1 MQRLT
6 LIRKARK
13 VEEIKDLLRRYR
25 VIGVASLHKVR
36 AAQLQEL
43 RKKLRGVAHMQVIK
57 NTLMERAILEL
68 NEKPELK
75 KLIEHLKGS
84 NIFLFTDINPF
95 KLALILERSKVKGF
109 AKAGDVATED
119 IIVPA
124 GNTGLAP
131 GPIISQLGSV
141 GIPTR
146 IESGSVWVSK
156 DTVVARKGDVI
167 SQSLAAILSKLGI
180 KAIESGL
187 TLKVAYDDGLI
198 ISEDEL
204 SIDLDEYKRMIGEA
218 YAEAFNLSVNSHY
231 PIAENIQVLL
241 QIATAE
247 AYRLALN
254 ANIPTKETIV
264 DLIRKAYLEAMA
276 LSSKIQIQ

>member
-1 MQRLT
+1 MQRQI

-43 RKKLRGVAHMQVIK
+43 RKKLRGLAHMQVIK
-57 NTLMERAILEL
+57 NTLMKRAISEL

-75 KLIEHLKGS
+75 KLIEHLTGS

-156 DTVVARKGDVI
+156 DTVVARKGEVI

-198 ISEDEL
+198 ISGDEL

-231 PIAENIQVLL
+231 PISENIQVLL
-241 QIATAE
+241 QIAASE
-247 AYRLALN
+247 AYRLAFN
-254 ANIPTKETIV
+254 ANVPTKETIV
-264 DLIRKAYLEAMA
+264 DLVRKAHLEAMA
-276 LSSKIQIQ
+276 LSSKVQIQ

>member
-1 MQRLT
+1 MQRQI

-57 NTLMERAILEL
+57 NTLMKRAISEL

-75 KLIEHLKGS
+75 KLIEHLTGS

-146 IESGSVWVSK
+146 IESGSVWVSR

-187 TLKVAYDDGLI
+187 TLKVAYDNGLV

-204 SIDLDEYKRMIGEA
+204 SIDLDEYKRKIGEA

-231 PIAENIQVLL
+231 PITENIQVLL
-241 QIATAE
+241 QTAASE

-264 DLIRKAYLEAMA
+264 DLIRKAHLEAIA

>member
-1 MQRLT
+1 MQRQI

-13 VEEIKDLLRRYR
+13 VEEIKDLLKRYR
-25 VIGVASLHKVR
+25 VVGVASLHKVR
-36 AAQLQEL
+36 ATQLQEL
-43 RKKLRGVAHMQVIK
+43 RKKLRGVAHIQVIK
-57 NTLMERAILEL
+57 NTLMKRAISEL

-75 KLIEHLKGS
+75 KLIEHLTGS

-109 AKAGDVATED
+109 AKAGDIASED

-187 TLKVAYDDGLI
+187 TLKVAYDDGFI
-198 ISEDEL
+198 ISGDEL

-231 PIAENIQVLL
+231 PISENIQVLL
-241 QIATAE
+241 QIAASE
-247 AYRLALN
+247 AYRLAFN
-254 ANIPTKETIV
+254 ANVPTKETIV
-264 DLIRKAYLEAMA
+264 DLVRKAHLEAMA
-276 LSSKIQIQ
+276 LSSKVQI